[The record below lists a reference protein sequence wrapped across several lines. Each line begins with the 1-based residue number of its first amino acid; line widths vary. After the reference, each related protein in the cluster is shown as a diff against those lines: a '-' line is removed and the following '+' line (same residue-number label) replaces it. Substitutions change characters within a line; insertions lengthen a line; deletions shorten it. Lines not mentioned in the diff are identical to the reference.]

1 MGQPRST
8 VMRRSWV
15 YLATLM
21 LALLAAAA
29 LVAPSP
35 ALAQDSSFT
44 CDASGDDND
53 LLYCVWLGEPRFGG
67 MRVDQSDA
75 NVLRVLLTGDDS
87 TDAAADRVLAEVNR
101 LWNRAFTGTTVAAA
115 DYTIG
120 ELKGW
125 FDTVAADFHEL
136 MTGVDLDEG
145 GNRITVMVADLDADQ
160 DTVAEY
166 VAGLG
171 VPAEA
176 VQFEEFQLQPP
187 DPVPAAQSSGGSSVA
202 GQSLTGRLDPMVG
215 GGQVSRFIDRGT
227 GCSMGFAVGFINAQG
242 KYEEGFVTAGHCFV
256 TNITGEAFY
265 VQGDYSSPYGISVW
279 NAFPDGVDAQYVRK
293 SGSGVDLG
301 IGLIGRPSQ
310 ENTTG
315 QAYVDLDSQNPY
327 FEIIG
332 TANPIVGQTVHK
344 VGRTTGWTSGPVTS
358 TCSTYFNGHAGLL
371 DLACMGGASYSAASG
386 DSGGSVFSLNSD
398 GSAMAMGIHRGSR
411 YGERVFAR
419 VDRTLE
425 KLFFDH
431 GATDVW
437 LTNDPP
443 PILTNIDVTST
454 PISGDTY
461 QPGETIEFTY
471 TFSED
476 VTLYPGLPP
485 RVVLAAPGPRYPSA
499 HYDPERSFRAGEN
512 KLVFTWEVESGFD
525 GELWIGPG
533 LPANPSSIRNFDGE
547 PLVGTKLENWLS
559 AQIGQKSGG
568 PQMEIGTFAGAPVQD
583 SDYQPGEFIHVATR
597 WDRPVKVDPDNPPYV
612 LIFMD
617 SSPNGVRAEYDQAF
631 TEAQGNRWVMFS
643 YQVQI
648 GDEDDDK
655 LWLGNRDSGVN
666 SLGNAAGITD
676 YSGNAAV
683 DSWEPD
689 SYNRYGA
696 KTPSGDPAVSSA
708 GFVFQY
714 RDGQAV
720 IEQLQPGEVVEYRV
734 RFDRPVRVD
743 ESDPPWINLQINSQS
758 TVPVRAYYDPQR
770 TAVFHEPSVLS
781 FTYTVQDGDS
791 DDDRVWVGNDNLKNA
806 GSLTDYAGN
815 AARGGGLGTSLGH
828 NVGDTGAPSITNVA
842 FTSRPLFA
850 GQYQPGEV
858 IEITLTADEPLL
870 VDASNLPIVVM
881 RVTDDYPGATYDA
894 GLSLAAGSNNLVFTW
909 TVEDGYSDDD
919 GFLIGPGDFRNTGG
933 VTDWSG
939 NPINVTLP
947 GYWGGNPRHKV
958 GDLGAPVII
967 DVSATSSPASGHTYS
982 LGETIEIT
990 LTASEPLAVPTGQE
1004 PRLVVE
1010 VGSQYPTFR
1019 YNMARSE
1026 AAGPNKLVF
1035 TWTVQDGYQDDNGIL
1050 GLLDSLRD
1058 AGAVVDGSGNPINVD
1073 LQHYWNFYQH
1083 RVAG

>member
-1 MGQPRST
+1 LPEPGST
-8 VMRRSWV
+8 VMRISWL
-15 YLATLM
+15 YLATLI
-21 LALLAAAA
+21 LALLVVAAS
-29 LVAPSP
+29 VVPSP
-35 ALAQDSSFT
+35 ALAQDSPST

-53 LLYCVWLGEPRFGG
+53 LLYCVWLVEPRFGG
-67 MRVDQSDA
+67 MSVDQSDA
-75 NVLRVLLTGDDS
+75 NVLRVLLTGDDP

-101 LWNRAFTGTTVAAA
+101 LWNRDFSGTTVATA
-115 DYTIG
+115 DYTVG
-120 ELKGW
+120 QLKGW
-125 FDTVAADFHEL
+125 FDTVAADFQEQ
-136 MTGVDLDEG
+136 MTGVDLDEYA
-145 GNRITVMVADLDADQ
+145 NRITVMVADLDAGQ
-160 DTVAEY
+160 VTVAEY

-171 VPAEA
+171 VPDEA
-176 VQFEEFQLQPP
+176 VQFEEFQLLPP

-202 GQSLTGRLDPMVG
+202 GQSLNGTLEPMIG
-215 GGQVSRFIDRGT
+215 GGEVIVESGSGT
-227 GCSMGFAVGFINAQG
+227 TLCSIGFAIGLINDLG
-242 KYEEGFVTAGHCFV
+242 EYEDGFVTAGHC
-256 TNITGEAFY
+256 
-265 VQGDYSSPYGISVW
+265 GDGNPGIQFLIHYSSPSLYGVPIW
-279 NAFPDGVDAQYVRK
+279 NAYPAGVDAQYVRRT
-293 SGSGVDLG
+293 SSEVDLG
-301 IGLIGRPSQ
+301 LGLIARPSQ

-332 TANPIVGQTVHK
+332 TVDPIVGQTMHK
-344 VGRTTGWTSGPVTS
+344 VGRTTGWTSGVVTS
-358 TCSTYFNGHAGLL
+358 TCTIATYAIGPSSRCVGRALL
-371 DLACMGGASYSAASG
+371 DSFGG
-386 DSGGSVFSLNSD
+386 DSGGPVFSLNNND
-398 GSAMAMGIHRGSR
+398 TAMLVGIHEGS
-411 YGERVFAR
+411 GVDGAIFVR
-419 VDRTLE
+419 VDQALT
-425 KLFFDH
+425 KLFYDR
-431 GATDVW
+431 GITDLW
-437 LTNDPP
+437 LTTDLPP
-443 PILTNIDVTST
+443 SLEGVAITRT

-568 PQMEIGTFAGAPVQD
+568 PQMEVGTFAGAPAKD

-612 LIFMD
+612 LIFMN

-631 TEAQGNRWVMFS
+631 TEVQGNRWVMFS
-643 YQVQI
+643 YQVRV
-648 GDEDDDK
+648 GDEDDDQ
-655 LWLGNRDSGVN
+655 LWLGNRDNGVN

-696 KTPSGDPAVSSA
+696 KTPTGAPAVSSA

-714 RDGQAV
+714 RDGQLV
-720 IEQLQPGEVVEYRV
+720 IEQIQPGEVVEFRA

-743 ESDPPWINLQINSQS
+743 ESDPPWINLHINSEG
-758 TVPVRAYYDPQR
+758 TVPARAYYDPQR

-806 GSLTDYAGN
+806 GSITDYAGN

-828 NVGDTGAPSITNVA
+828 NVGDSGAPSITNVA

-858 IEITLTADEPLL
+858 IEITLTADERVKVNDSNPPNLL
-870 VDASNLPIVVM
+870 IHVGG
-881 RVTDDYPGATYDA
+881 RYPQPAYDA
-894 GLSLAAGSNNLVFTW
+894 GLSLAAGSNKLVFTW

-919 GFLIGPGDFRNTGG
+919 GFLIGPGDFRNTDG

-947 GYWGGNPRHKV
+947 GYWGRNPRHKV
-958 GDLGAPVII
+958 GDLGAPLIT
-967 DVSATSSPASGHTYS
+967 DVSATSSPASGNTYS
-982 LGETIEIT
+982 SGETIEIT
-990 LTASEPLAVPTGQE
+990 LTASEPLTGAHRSGTPTGRGGWQ
-1004 PRLVVE
+1004 PISCL
-1010 VGSQYPTFR
+1010 P
-1019 YNMARSE
+1019 
-1026 AAGPNKLVF
+1026 
-1035 TWTVQDGYQDDNGIL
+1035 
-1050 GLLDSLRD
+1050 LR
-1058 AGAVVDGSGNPINVD
+1058 
-1073 LQHYWNFYQH
+1073 
-1083 RVAG
+1083 